1 LRPRQKEASPFTVRL
16 DKEKFCCE
24 RVVVWRRIVEVLIC
38 LIRRELELRERGTNV
53 QHLCLGEET
62 KILNVCFVELDKS
75 IEQRLNLS
83 GS

>member
-1 LRPRQKEASPFTVRL
+1 MF
-16 DKEKFCCE
+16 
-24 RVVVWRRIVEVLIC
+24 VWRRSVEVLIC
-38 LIRRELELRERGTNV
+38 LIRRVGVEGGGTNV